1 MEQDSTICQSSVSHA
16 REQTWLL
23 TLWRPRER
31 EENASEGIPFNQ
43 KFSSGKDRSICFP
56 TETFFSVQMENGH
69 YLGKATSWSGIH
81 YFIFRFAVSED
92 I

>member
-1 MEQDSTICQSSVSHA
+1 
-16 REQTWLL
+16 
-23 TLWRPRER
+23 
-31 EENASEGIPFNQ
+31 
-43 KFSSGKDRSICFP
+43 
-56 TETFFSVQMENGH
+56 MENGH